1 MKVRNSLV
9 AAASASAVAAIA
21 VSVIHAVV
29 VAAASERIWDH
40 IRRRRA
46 RANAVNQVLALLLE
60 QGTHLKLLFLVTQ
73 CLEFSLHLSELRIAL
88 SRKNLRSRIRDS
100 LRDVASLLLSLV
112 SHRRESTLL
121 SCSNVVDS
129 ILKSVRLLTDGKA
142 VLAATVAQLA
152 HERCVAIL
160 HSRDDVTLP
169 ESESVS
175 ELADLRRDV
184 LHSTLQSIHVTMNG

>member
-21 VSVIHAVV
+21 ISVIHAVV
-29 VAAASERIWDH
+29 VAAASERIWNH

-46 RANAVNQVLALLLE
+46 WANAVNQVLALLLE
-60 QGTHLKLLFLVTQ
+60 KSTHLKLLLLVTQ
-73 CLEFSLHLSELRIAL
+73 RLEFSLHLSELCIAL
-88 SRKNLRSRIRDS
+88 SCKNLRSRIRDS

-112 SHRRESTLL
+112 SYRREPTLL

-152 HERCVAIL
+152 HKRCVAIL
-160 HSRDDVTLP
+160 HSRDNVTLS

-175 ELADLRRDV
+175 ELADLR
-184 LHSTLQSIHVTMNG
+184 